1 MLFNSFEFIFLFF
14 PLTFVGFIL
23 VSQSRWARGYQL
35 PLVWLVFASL
45 IFYRWVNPAN
55 LGILIFSILFNYIV
69 GQRLGSKRFEQ
80 SSKRLLL
87 TFGIVINLAGLAYFK
102 YANFI
107 AENASL
113 LLKTDFNIGK
123 IILPLGISFFTFQQ
137 IAYLVDAYQGKTKED
152 NPIKYSLFASFF
164 PNLLAGPIVRHKEVA
179 PQYENPEIYRFSS
192 QQLAVGLTVFFMGMF
207 KKVIF
212 ADGVSAYVS
221 PVFNEALT
229 GEVISFSDAWGG
241 AIAYTLQL
249 YFDFSGYSDM
259 AIGVASFFGIRL
271 PLNFNSPYKSISITD
286 FWRRWHITLS
296 NFLRDY
302 LYIPMGGSRR
312 GEFRRCLNLLLTML
326 LGGLWHGVGWTFVL
340 WGGLHGAYLVTN
352 HQWRRFRHHLGHDPK
367 QDRWVL
373 RGSGWG
379 LTFFAVVVSWVFF
392 RAESIQ
398 AAFLVLQGMAG
409 LTLGADPSN
418 ILELEQPDLMWLA
431 SLLLIIWVAPNVQ
444 EWMGTYSPALHVESK
459 LADKWSDRLLQ
470 KLQWRPSPAWA
481 LIAAV
486 ITVFAFLGLARVSEF
501 LYFEF

>member
-14 PLTFVGFIL
+14 PLAFIGFLLI
-23 VSQSRWARGYQL
+23 SRSSWAMRYQL
-35 PLVWLVFASL
+35 PLGWLVLASL
-45 IFYRWVNPAN
+45 TFYGWSNPAN
-55 LGILIFSILFNYIV
+55 LIILIFSILFNYLV
-69 GQRLGSKRFEQ
+69 GRGLSAERFEQ
-80 SSKRLLL
+80 SSKKLLL
-87 TFGIVINLAGLAYFK
+87 TFGIVINLAALVYFK

-113 LLKTDFNIGK
+113 LLKTDFNVGK
-123 IILPLGISFFTFQQ
+123 IALPLGISFFTFQQ
-137 IAYLVDAYQGKTKED
+137 IAYLVDTYQGKTKED
-152 NPIKYSLFASFF
+152 DPIKYSLFASFF
-164 PNLLAGPIVRHKEVA
+164 PNLLAGPIVRHKEVI
-179 PQYENPEIYRFSS
+179 PQYENREIYRFSS
-192 QQLAVGLTVFFMGMF
+192 QQLAVGLTIFFMGMF

-221 PVFNEALT
+221 PVFNEALA
-229 GEVISFSDAWGG
+229 GEVISFTDAWGG

-259 AIGVASFFGIRL
+259 AIGIAYLFGIRL

-326 LGGLWHGVGWTFVL
+326 LGGLWHGAGWTFVL

-352 HQWRRFRHHLGHDPK
+352 HQWRRFRQHLGHDLK
-367 QDRWVL
+367 QDRWLL
-373 RGSGWG
+373 RGLGWG

-392 RAESIQ
+392 RAGSMQ
-398 AAFLVLQGMAG
+398 AALLVLQGMVG

-418 ILELEQPDLMWLA
+418 ILELKLTDLVWLA
-431 SLLLIIWVAPNVQ
+431 LLLLIIWFAPNVQ
-444 EWMGTYSPALHVESK
+444 EWMGGYSPALHFEPKPS
-459 LADKWSDRLLQ
+459 DKWTDRLLQ
-470 KLQWRPSPAWA
+470 KLQWQPSPTWA
-481 LIAAV
+481 LAAAV